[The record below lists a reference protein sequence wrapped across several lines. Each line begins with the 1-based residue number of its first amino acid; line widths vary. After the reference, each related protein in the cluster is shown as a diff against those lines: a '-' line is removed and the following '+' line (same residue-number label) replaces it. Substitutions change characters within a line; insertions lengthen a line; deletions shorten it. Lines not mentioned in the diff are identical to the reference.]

1 MKKLL
6 SILIV
11 LVTASFAV
19 FAQSYTFSGTVTDKK
34 SGRPIDFA
42 TVVLTRSEQWAMVDA
57 EGKFTIKNV
66 PAGKNVVSVSCLGY
80 VTDEKEITISKDIA
94 NYRIALSED
103 NLTLESVVITAQENT
118 STATT
123 SRTMDRAALDHMQ
136 MTNIS
141 EASSLLPGG
150 ATENSKLTD
159 DKVLAVRS
167 DAKNEGS
174 LASFGTAVEVDGVRL
189 SNNAMMGLTP
199 GTGAGIKG
207 VTVNNIATSNVES
220 VEVITGVPSVEY
232 GDMTS
237 GVVKV
242 NTRKGKT
249 PFMVT
254 MSSNPRTKQVSVSKG
269 FGLGENRSGK
279 SNGVINA
286 SAEYARAVSEI
297 MSPYTAYDRKQ
308 ISLSYTN
315 TFNSGVLSDMPLR
328 FTAGVTGNLGGSD
341 SKADPDSYGTNWSK
355 TRDNAVRGNFNLSWL
370 LSKSWITNIEL
381 NGSISYTDK
390 LYSYKSSDSSASS
403 KAILHGTKEGYFMG
417 QTYEENPDA
426 AVKLI
431 PPGMWTY
438 IMSEDNKPLS
448 WKLGFKANWA
458 KRFGEVNSKLKL
470 GADWTGDGNFGKG
483 WYSDDMAKA
492 PSFRK
497 WDYSAMPFMH
507 NVAVYLEESLHIPI
521 GKTKLD
527 LVAGI
532 RNENTIIDGTKY
544 VEYYRELLGI
554 ESQAGSNGTKSSWS
568 PRFNAKYTIFNS
580 KDRRN
585 NFVKDLSFR
594 ASWGVAMKLP
604 SFSILFPVPEYKDI
618 NTFNAHTTASGE
630 NTTAYYI
637 IPKSINY
644 NPDLKFQ
651 KSRQGEVGMDI
662 NLGGNKISLV
672 GFYSKT
678 LNGYRIDNGYDNFS
692 YRYTPVTAIN
702 EAMAGENLIDI
713 DNRVFNINKES
724 GVVTVSDKTGEK
736 SPVTLAY
743 IERNSLNIS
752 KTPGNDESPATR
764 YGIEWVIDFKRI
776 KAINTSIRLDGT
788 YYCYRRLDSNM
799 QTYSPT
805 SITDSDGNPYTYIGW
820 YYGGHSLANGKE
832 NRSLRTNL
840 TVTTHIPKAR
850 LILSVKLEASLYR
863 YSQMLSE
870 RADGSARS
878 YLIDDLATD
887 WFPTDM
893 SSIYSKRKY
902 AVMYPDYYT
911 APGSSEKRPFLE
923 DFRNASE
930 FEQYKDSDPAR
941 YAEMKTLYNELLQ
954 LVERT
959 SYTYYYQ
966 KDVISPFFSAN
977 ISVTKEIG
985 DIASISL
992 YANNFFNN
1000 HGRVK
1005 SSKTG
1010 NYTQLASSGY
1020 IPEFFYGL
1028 SLRLKF

>member
-6 SILIV
+6 SIFIV
-11 LVTASFAV
+11 LAASTAAL
-19 FAQSYTFSGTVTDKK
+19 AQSYTFSGTVTDKK

-57 EGKFTIKNV
+57 EGRFTIKNV
-66 PAGKNVVSVSCLGY
+66 PEGKNIVSVSCLGY

-150 ATENSKLTD
+150 ATENSRLTD
-159 DKVLAVRS
+159 SKVLAVRS

-189 SNNAMMGLTP
+189 SNNAMMGIDPVTS
-199 GTGAGIKG
+199 GIKG
-207 VTVNNIATSNVES
+207 TTVNNIATSNVES

-269 FGLGENRSGK
+269 FGLGENRNGR
-279 SNGVINA
+279 SNGVMNA

-315 TFNSGVLSDMPLR
+315 TFNSGILSDMPLR
-328 FTAGVTGNLGGSD
+328 FTAGVTGNLGGYD

-355 TRDNAVRGNFNLSWL
+355 TRDNAIRGNFNLSWL
-370 LSKSWITNIEL
+370 LSKSWITNVEL

-390 LYSYKSSDSSASS
+390 LYSYQSSDSSASS
-403 KAILHGTKEGYFMG
+403 KAMLHGTQEGYFIG
-417 QTYEENPDA
+417 QTYEENPNA

-431 PPGMWTY
+431 LPVKGGWKYT
-438 IMSEDNKPLS
+438 MSEDNKPLS

-458 KRFGEVNSKLKL
+458 KRFGSVNSKLKL

-483 WYSDDMAKA
+483 WYSEDMKHA
-492 PSFRK
+492 PTFRK

-507 NVAVYLEESLHIPI
+507 NVAVYLEENLHIPI

-532 RNENTIIDGTKY
+532 RNENTIINGAKY
-544 VEYYRELLGI
+544 VEYYRNLLGVDS
-554 ESQAGSNGTKSSWS
+554 EAGNNGTKSSWS
-568 PRFNAKYTIFNS
+568 PRFNAKYTIFSS

-604 SFSILFPVPEYKDI
+604 SFSILFPVPSYVNI

-630 NTTAYYI
+630 TATAYYI
-637 IPKSINY
+637 LPRTINY

-678 LNGYRIDNGYDNFS
+678 LNGYRLDPGYDEFV
-692 YRYTPVTAIN
+692 YRYTPVNSIN
-702 EAMAGENLIDI
+702 DAMAGENFIDI
-713 DNRVFNINKES
+713 DNRVFNINRES
-724 GVVTVSDKTGEK
+724 GIVTVSDKTGVK

-743 IERNSLNIS
+743 RERTSLS
-752 KTPGNDESPATR
+752 KSTTPGNDLNPATR
-764 YGIEWVIDFKRI
+764 YGIEWVIDFQRI
-776 KAINTSIRLDGT
+776 KAINTNIRLDGT
-788 YYCYRRLDSNM
+788 YYCYRNVDSNM
-799 QTYSPT
+799 QAYSPT
-805 SITDSDGNPYTYIGW
+805 NVTDNDGNPYTYVGW
-820 YYGGHSLANGKE
+820 YYGGHSLSNGKE

-878 YLIDDLATD
+878 YLIDNLETD

-902 AVMYPDYYT
+902 TVLYPDYYT

-930 FEQYKDSDPAR
+930 FEQYKDSDPGR
-941 YAEMKTLYNELLQ
+941 YEQMKKLYNELLQ
-954 LVERT
+954 LVDRS
-959 SYTYYYQ
+959 SYTYYFQ
-966 KDVISPFFSAN
+966 KDVISPYFSAN

-1010 NYTQLASSGY
+1010 YYTQLASSGY